1 MVRIKLNWNKKY
13 TTIAVYS
20 LLVIAAAILF
30 VVFIFKYDSIASGF
44 SWVGEVLAPILIGIM
59 AAYIINPLVVLFDN
73 KVFKKIRDGEIKLKP
88 EAKNYEK
95 RYAKAKSRR
104 KNIARALSII
114 CSFILVLALLAGIFI
129 AVVPNVAKSLVD
141 LANQMPT
148 YVENVETFLH
158 DTFENNPELADVIS
172 DEFSELSGIFNYIA
186 DMVEPMAGDI
196 VGDVTTSVVSF
207 VSGVLTVLKNAVIG
221 VIISIY
227 LLCSKERLM
236 AQMKKAGFALFKN
249 DKCQRFFSTCSRVHV
264 IFTQYI
270 ISNLLD
276 CAIVFTSMAIGL
288 TLMDMPYALLI
299 AAVCSV
305 TDLIPFFGPF
315 IGAIPCGFLILL
327 VDPIKVI
334 WFGIFVL
341 VLQQIDGNI
350 IRPFLLEETMG
361 LPATWALIS
370 IIAGGGLFG
379 IPGMLLGVPIFTV
392 IYMLFSEF
400 LSNKLKAKKLPIS
413 TEDYYDIKKYDAD
426 YGTEPPTEPSEELA
440 KTE

>member
-1 MVRIKLNWNKKY
+1 
-13 TTIAVYS
+13 
-20 LLVIAAAILF
+20 
-30 VVFIFKYDSIASGF
+30 
-44 SWVGEVLAPILIGIM
+44 
-59 AAYIINPLVVLFDN
+59 
-73 KVFKKIRDGEIKLKP
+73 
-88 EAKNYEK
+88 
-95 RYAKAKSRR
+95 
-104 KNIARALSII
+104 
-114 CSFILVLALLAGIFI
+114 
-129 AVVPNVAKSLVD
+129 
-141 LANQMPT
+141 
-148 YVENVETFLH
+148 
-158 DTFENNPELADVIS
+158 
-172 DEFSELSGIFNYIA
+172 
-186 DMVEPMAGDI
+186 
-196 VGDVTTSVVSF
+196 
-207 VSGVLTVLKNAVIG
+207 
-221 VIISIY
+221 
-227 LLCSKERLM
+227 
-236 AQMKKAGFALFKN
+236 
-249 DKCQRFFSTCSRVHV
+249 
-264 IFTQYI
+264 
-270 ISNLLD
+270 
-276 CAIVFTSMAIGL
+276 
-288 TLMDMPYALLI
+288 MDMPYALLI

-413 TEDYYDIKKYDAD
+413 TEDYYDIKKYDTN
-426 YGTEPPTEPSEELA
+426 YGAEPPTESSEELA

>member
-59 AAYIINPLVVLFDN
+59 AAYIINPLVCVFDN
-73 KVFKKIRDGEIKLKP
+73 KVFKKIRDGEINLMS

-104 KNIARALSII
+104 KNLARALSII
-114 CSFILVLALLAGIFI
+114 CAFILVLALLAGIFI

-148 YVENVETFLH
+148 YVENVDTFLH
-158 DTFENNPELADVIS
+158 DTFENNPELANVIS
-172 DEFSELSGIFNYIA
+172 KEFSELSGIFNYIA
-186 DMVEPMAGDI
+186 EMVEPMAGDI

-249 DKCQRFFSTCSRVHV
+249 DKCQRFFATCSRIHV

-270 ISNLLD
+270 ISNLID
-276 CAIVFTSMAIGL
+276 CAIVFTAMAIGL

-334 WFGIFVL
+334 WFAIFVL
-341 VLQQIDGNI
+341 ALQQIDGNI

-400 LSNKLKAKKLPIS
+400 LSNKLKNKKLPVS
-413 TEDYYDIKKYDAD
+413 TEEYYDIKKYDTD
-426 YGTEPPTEPSEELA
+426 YGAESPKEPTDELA

>member
-1 MVRIKLNWNKKY
+1 M
-13 TTIAVYS
+13 
-20 LLVIAAAILF
+20 
-30 VVFIFKYDSIASGF
+30 
-44 SWVGEVLAPILIGIM
+44 
-59 AAYIINPLVVLFDN
+59 
-73 KVFKKIRDGEIKLKP
+73 
-88 EAKNYEK
+88 
-95 RYAKAKSRR
+95 
-104 KNIARALSII
+104 
-114 CSFILVLALLAGIFI
+114 
-129 AVVPNVAKSLVD
+129 
-141 LANQMPT
+141 
-148 YVENVETFLH
+148 
-158 DTFENNPELADVIS
+158 S
-172 DEFSELSGIFNYIA
+172 DEFKELSGIFKKIGE
-186 DMVEPMAGDI
+186 MVQPVAGDI
-196 VGDVTTSVVSF
+196 AADLTTSVVGF

-221 VIISIY
+221 IIISIY

-236 AQMKKAGFALFKN
+236 AQMRKVGFALFKN
-249 DKCQRFFSTCSRVHV
+249 DKCQKFFGTCSRVHK

-276 CAIVFTSMAIGL
+276 CAIVFTAMAVGL

-400 LSNKLKAKKLPIS
+400 LSDKLKKKNLPTS
-413 TEDYYDIKKYDAD
+413 TDDYFEVSEYDEN
-426 YGTEPPTEPSEELA
+426 YGKDEAAPPPEPMD
-440 KTE
+440 

>member
-1 MVRIKLNWNKKY
+1 MVKIKLNWNKKY
-13 TTIAVYS
+13 TTISVYA

-73 KVFKKIRDGEIKLKP
+73 KVFRKIREGEVRLKP
-88 EAKNYEK
+88 EAKNYAK
-95 RYAKAKSRR
+95 RLSKAKNRR

-114 CSFILVLALLAGIFI
+114 CAFILVLALLAGIFI
-129 AVVPNVAKSLVD
+129 AVVPNVARSLVD
-141 LANQMPT
+141 LATSMPT
-148 YVENVETFLH
+148 YVDNVQTFLY
-158 DTFENNPELADVIS
+158 DTFENNPELADVLS
-172 DEFSELSGIFNYIA
+172 DEFKELSGIFKKIGE
-186 DMVEPMAGDI
+186 MVQPMAGDI
-196 VGDVTTSVVSF
+196 AADLTTSVVGF

-221 VIISIY
+221 IIISIY

-236 AQMKKAGFALFKN
+236 AQMRKVGFALFKN
-249 DKCQRFFSTCSRVHV
+249 DKCQRFFGTCSRVHK

-276 CAIVFTSMAIGL
+276 CAIVFTAMAIGL

-400 LSNKLKAKKLPIS
+400 LSDKLKKKNLPTS
-413 TEDYYDIKKYDAD
+413 TDDYFEVSEYDEN
-426 YGTEPPTEPSEELA
+426 YGKDEAAPPHEPMD
-440 KTE
+440 

>member
-1 MVRIKLNWNKKY
+1 MIVIKLNWNKKY
-13 TTIAVYS
+13 TTIAAYT
-20 LLVIAAAILF
+20 LIVIVLAVLF
-30 VVFIFKYDSIASGF
+30 VVFVFRYDSIAGGF
-44 SWVGEVLAPILIGIM
+44 SWVGEVLAPLVIGIM
-59 AAYIINPLVVLFDN
+59 VAYIINPLVCLFDN
-73 KVFKKIRDGEIKLKP
+73 KVFRKLREGEIKIK
-88 EAKNYEK
+88 EDAKNKEK
-95 RYAKAKSRR
+95 RIAKAKVRR

-129 AVVPNVAKSLVD
+129 AVVPNVAKSVVD
-141 LANQMPT
+141 LAGNMPT
-148 YVENVETFLH
+148 YIENVDAWLSETFA
-158 DTFENNPELADVIS
+158 NNPELADILS
-172 DEFSELSGIFNYIA
+172 EEFSELGGIFKKIA
-186 DMVEPMAGDI
+186 EFAEPMAGDI
-196 VGDVTTSVVSF
+196 IDNVSSGVVNF

-221 VIISIY
+221 IIISIY

-236 AQMKKAGFALFKN
+236 AQMRKVGFALFKN
-249 DKCQRFFSTCSRVHV
+249 DKCQKFFATCSKVHV

-276 CAIVFTSMAIGL
+276 CAIVFASMAIGL
-288 TLMDMPYALLI
+288 TRMDMPYALLI

-315 IGAIPCGFLILL
+315 LGAIPCGFLILL

-361 LPATWALIS
+361 LPATWVLIS
-370 IIAGGGLFG
+370 IIVGGGLFG
-379 IPGMLLGVPIFTV
+379 IPGMLLSVPFFTV

-400 LSNKLKAKKLPIS
+400 LAGKLRKKQLPTS
-413 TEDYYDIKKYDAD
+413 TEKYFDVSA
-426 YGTEPPTEPSEELA
+426 YVGESGQEQSQGEEV